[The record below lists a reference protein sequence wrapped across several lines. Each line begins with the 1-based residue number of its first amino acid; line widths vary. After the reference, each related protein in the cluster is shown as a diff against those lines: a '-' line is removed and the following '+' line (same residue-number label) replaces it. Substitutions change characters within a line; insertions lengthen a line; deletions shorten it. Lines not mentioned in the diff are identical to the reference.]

1 MAIKKVAGPKVRYG
15 VVGGG
20 WIAQA
25 AFMPGVAQT
34 DNSTMTALVTG
45 DPEKKDKLASK
56 YGLRAYGYDDY
67 EAMLDSGEVD
77 AIYLALPNDMHR
89 DYAVAA
95 LTKGV
100 HVLLEKPMATSVTDA
115 EAIRAAAK
123 EGEAALMIAYRLH
136 FEPAT
141 LAALEA
147 VRQGK
152 IGTPLFFTSA
162 FAQQVAASNH
172 RTKMGYWAGPVPDMG
187 TYPLNAARNLFGA
200 EPVAVHA
207 SGVKSAENDYGFD
220 DTVAVTLVFP
230 KGQVAQFT
238 VSYAGNEVNQYR
250 LCGSKGSLDLD
261 PGFTFGKGL
270 TLRTTVGT
278 ETEEETFPATDQF
291 GGETQ
296 YFSACLLEGRTP
308 EPGGEEGMLDVRVLE
323 AVERALETGEVQT
336 LPPHTRERAIDPTQ
350 AFELPLAETPDLI
363 NAAAPGEG

>member
-1 MAIKKVAGPKVRYG
+1 MATKVKGPKVRYG

-34 DNSTMTALVTG
+34 DNSTMTALVSG
-45 DPEKKDKLASK
+45 DPEKRDKLAER
-56 YGLRAYGYDDY
+56 YGLRAYDYDGY

-77 AIYLALPNDMHR
+77 AIYLALPNNMHR

-123 EGEAALMIAYRLH
+123 ETGAALMIAYRLH

-141 LAALEA
+141 VAALEA
-147 VRQGK
+147 VRSGK
-152 IGTPLFFTSA
+152 IGEPLFFTSA
-162 FAQQVAASNH
+162 FAQHVAASNH
-172 RTKMGYWAGPVPDMG
+172 RAKMGYWAGPVPDMG

-200 EPVAVHA
+200 EPVAVYA
-207 SGVKSAENDYGFD
+207 AGVKSPGEDYGFD

-230 KGQVAQFT
+230 KGQTAQFT
-238 VSYAGNEVNQYR
+238 VSYAGNEANQYR
-250 LCGSKGSLDLD
+250 LCGTKGDIELN
-261 PGFTFGKGL
+261 PGFTFGQGL
-270 TLRTTVGT
+270 VMKTTVGT
-278 ETEEETFPATDQF
+278 DKEEKTYPATDQF

-296 YFSACLLEGRTP
+296 YFSACLLEGKTP

-323 AVERALETGEVQT
+323 AVQRALETGEVQKI
-336 LPPHTRERAIDPTQ
+336 PPHERGRRIDPAQ
-350 AFELPLAETPDLI
+350 AVELKLAETPDLV